1 MNLWSAIYLVVV
13 LAWEWISGPFR
24 SKKNGP

>member
-13 LAWEWISGPFR
+13 LIWEWISEPFR
-24 SKKNGP
+24 RKKNGR

>member
-13 LAWEWISGPFR
+13 LIWEWISEPFR
-24 SKKNGP
+24 SKKNNE